1 MVRVGTGFDAGNRYT
16 ALIEYTDPA
25 PVSIAAMAVASGNDT
40 EARWRVVRTKAEM
53 NRGMV

>member
-16 ALIEYTDPA
+16 TLIEYTDPA